1 MTDDTPEPVTKACA
15 GCGSADELRGGFCF
29 DCASAGELSAA
40 RRTTRRHLLWAL
52 QHVASALGYALRHE
66 WPDARNVLG
75 YARIDLRWARERWT
89 QTGDYRIGGTFD
101 REYPD
106 WRRTP

>member
-1 MTDDTPEPVTKACA
+1 MTDDTPEPERTCA
-15 GCGSADELRGGFCF
+15 RCGSPDDLRSGFCF
-29 DCASAGELSAA
+29 DCASVGELTAV
-40 RRTTRRHLLWAL
+40 RRTTGQHLLSAVR
-52 QHVASALGYALRHE
+52 HVAYGGGYALRRA
-66 WPDARNVLG
+66 WPDARNVLS

-89 QTGDYRIGGTFD
+89 QSGDYRIGGTFD